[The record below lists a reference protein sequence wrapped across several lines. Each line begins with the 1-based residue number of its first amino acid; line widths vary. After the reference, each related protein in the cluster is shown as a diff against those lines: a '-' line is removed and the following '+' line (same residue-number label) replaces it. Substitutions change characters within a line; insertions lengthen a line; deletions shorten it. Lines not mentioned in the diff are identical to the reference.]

1 MASKTGQRLDLNQD
15 KTSVDA
21 AATLIEEHIAK
32 GRVATDERLNP

>member
-1 MASKTGQRLDLNQD
+1 MATKTGQRLDPDQG
-15 KTSVDA
+15 KASVDA

>member
-1 MASKTGQRLDLNQD
+1 MVTWTRQRLDPNQG
-15 KTSVDA
+15 KASVDD